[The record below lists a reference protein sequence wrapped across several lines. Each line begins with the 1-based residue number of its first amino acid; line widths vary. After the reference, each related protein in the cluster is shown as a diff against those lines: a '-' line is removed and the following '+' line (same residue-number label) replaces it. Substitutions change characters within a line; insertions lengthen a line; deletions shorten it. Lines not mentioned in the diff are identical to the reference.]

1 MKLWK
6 KLLIAV
12 VVLVLIGVG
21 FVTYGL
27 FQVGKVYTEKIEPD
41 MKRYVQMTPKD
52 QDEYVLSKLA
62 DLYGLI
68 YAKDQSGQGDAV
80 RKAISSDP
88 AIRLAGIEWGRAV
101 CANIVKDS
109 KEISAT
115 LTDAEK
121 EKYKREAENLEE
133 KGERFRQALEKVVP
147 KK

>member
-101 CANIVKDS
+101 CASIVKDS
-109 KEISAT
+109 KDITAN

-121 EKYKREAENLEE
+121 ANYKREAENLEE